1 MSRNLSLNS
10 HFRSKAAKHRPRLR
24 YDGRD
29 FGRWQSELL
38 AAARA
43 TLGRMPEKVPLNPQV
58 QAEWRED
65 GLIKQRVIFDVEQG
79 LSAVAY
85 VFRPENLAGRR
96 LPAILAC
103 HGHGPFGKE
112 PVMGNRATPQ
122 LAADIVSHNYD
133 YGLQMALAGFAVI
146 AIDWRG
152 FGERDD
158 RRKPNFNDVDVQH
171 PGMKRDLCNLH
182 YLRETVFGS
191 SVLGADVHDG
201 MRALDY
207 LCQQDFVNPGRIG
220 VMGLSFGGCMATWMA
235 ICDPRIRAA
244 DVICYSDRFADFGMR
259 DVNFCGSQITPG
271 LYDLCDVPDLHG
283 LIAPRALLVEIGSYD
298 ECFKID
304 SAMSCFKEVEKIYA
318 AAGARDCL
326 VLDLFEGGHKW
337 GGNKSLEFF
346 REHLGVGAG
355 GDGSD
360 VVDALERRIGGGAGA
375 DAGAGAGGG
384 GRERMVV
391 VNRDVLR
398 ASLAGRAGYAIGG
411 GGGGSAGGESGGAAE
426 NTPASDVTSGGDGSE
441 P

>member
-1 MSRNLSLNS
+1 MARNLSLNA
-10 HFRSKAAKHRPRLR
+10 HFRARAARHVPRLR
-24 YDGRD
+24 YAGQE

-38 AAARA
+38 AAARD
-43 TLGRMPEKVPLNPQV
+43 TLGRMPEKVPLNAEV

-85 VFRPENLAGRR
+85 VFRPENARGR

-122 LAADIVSHNYD
+122 LAAEIVNHNYD

-182 YLRETVFGS
+182 YLRAT
-191 SVLGADVHDG
+191 VLGTTVLGMDVHDG

-207 LCQQDFVNPGRIG
+207 LCQQDFVDADRIG

-235 ICDPRIRAA
+235 ICDPRIKAA

-283 LIAPRALLVEIGSYD
+283 LIAPRALLVEIGSFD

-304 SAMSCFKEVEKIYA
+304 SAMSCFREVEKIYS
-318 AAGARDCL
+318 AAGVRDCL
-326 VLDLFEGGHKW
+326 ELDLFEGGHKW

-346 REHLGVGAG
+346 REHLGGGAG
-355 GDGSD
+355 AAAGASAGGG
-360 VVDALERRIGGGAGA
+360 VDAALEALERRTS
-375 DAGAGAGGG
+375 GG

-391 VNRDVLR
+391 INRDVLR
-398 ASLAGRAGYAIGG
+398 ASLSGRGGRGAGAGAEYAVGG
-411 GGGGSAGGESGGAAE
+411 GAGAGSSAGAE
-426 NTPASDVTSGGDGSE
+426 NPPAPEGDIGGDGGQ